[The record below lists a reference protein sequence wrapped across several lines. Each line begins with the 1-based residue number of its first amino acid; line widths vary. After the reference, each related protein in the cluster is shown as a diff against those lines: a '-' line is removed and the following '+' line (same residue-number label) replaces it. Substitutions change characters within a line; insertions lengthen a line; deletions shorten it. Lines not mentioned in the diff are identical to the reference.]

1 MLFVDSYKQITYICS
16 IQNLDRTRVIQ
27 LFLQGDEKKESKLD
41 MTREA
46 AQKRNAKAFGVNS
59 AVAMRKKFNVSQD
72 RKSNKEFIPVVKN
85 QSDEPPP
92 LIVALV
98 GPPKVGKSTLIKSLI
113 KVRYLLLSI

>member
-1 MLFVDSYKQITYICS
+1 MLFVEEILLYKFRIYVAFKIWTELELF
-16 IQNLDRTRVIQ
+16 NL
-27 LFLQGDEKKESKLD
+27 LGDEKKETKLD
-41 MTREA
+41 MSREA

-72 RKSNKEFIPVVKN
+72 RKNNKEFIPLVKN

-98 GPPKVGKSTLIKSLI
+98 GPPKVGKSTLIRSLI
-113 KVRYLLLSI
+113 KVRSW

>member
-1 MLFVDSYKQITYICS
+1 
-16 IQNLDRTRVIQ
+16 
-27 LFLQGDEKKESKLD
+27 

-72 RKSNKEFIPVVKN
+72 RKNNKEFIPVVKN

-98 GPPKVGKSTLIKSLI
+98 GPPKVGKSTLIRSLI
-113 KVRYLLLSI
+113 KVCVSDFEINLSIDDYDRLAFG